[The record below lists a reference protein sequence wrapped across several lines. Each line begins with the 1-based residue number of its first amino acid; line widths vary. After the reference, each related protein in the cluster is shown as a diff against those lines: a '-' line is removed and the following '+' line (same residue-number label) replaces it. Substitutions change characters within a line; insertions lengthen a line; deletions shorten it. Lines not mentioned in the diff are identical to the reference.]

1 MITLHVPQSQLAPYY
16 EIGWT
21 INGESSSYGYV
32 VITWNKSRAPV
43 VPFHFVE
50 ETFAHLERGR
60 IRMLQ
65 LISAAS
71 AVGNNRTGAAAS
83 EMAVVP

>member
-1 MITLHVPQSQLAPYY
+1 MIILHVPQSQIAAYY

-32 VITWNKSRAPV
+32 VISWNNSRAPV
-43 VPFHFVE
+43 VPYHFVE

-60 IRMLQ
+60 VRMLQ
-65 LISAAS
+65 LISAA
-71 AVGNNRTGAAAS
+71 NAAAS
-83 EMAVVP
+83 IHSANMN